1 MLPSSSGRH
10 REPPPS
16 SATDEKPL
24 RSIVMTKSS
33 FLKLSLLGAFLSL
46 GAFAKNDVQAKHLK
60 DRDEF
65 VEKAAMASKT
75 QVTLSELAIQQSTN
89 PSVKQFAERVIKD
102 HQKAFDSLKSIA
114 ATKGISL
121 PFASIGSGV
130 TSTSGSSNTLGSSSS
145 SSSVG
150 SKDNR
155 SPYSDSSAKKTADDI
170 SGDVKSAGE
179 DVKSAGEEVAASGKK
194 AADDVATGTKNAA
207 NDLAGT
213 SPTIASSKEYEKD
226 SKKVQEK
233 YDDLT
238 KLSGEKF
245 DKAYLSEVISVND
258 KAINLVEKEAKDGW
272 DTDVMTWAN
281 ETLPSLRNH
290 KEMAKMVKQD
300 IKNAKPSM

>member
-1 MLPSSSGRH
+1 
-10 REPPPS
+10 
-16 SATDEKPL
+16 
-24 RSIVMTKSS
+24 MTKPTT
-33 FLKLSLLGAFLSL
+33 LKLSLLGAFLSL
-46 GAFAKNDVQAKHLK
+46 GAIAASDPQSKHLK

-75 QVTLSELAIQQSTN
+75 QVTLSELAISQSTN

-121 PFASIGSGV
+121 PFASIGSGI
-130 TSTSGSSNTLGSSSS
+130 TSTSGSSTPGSSA
-145 SSSVG
+145 VG
-150 SKDNR
+150 STKTGSGSADLN
-155 SPYSDSSAKKTADDI
+155 PYPEPGAKSAAEDI
-170 SGDVKSAGE
+170 KGDVKAAGE
-179 DVKSAGEEVAASGKK
+179 EVKSAGEEVASSTKQ
-194 AADDVATGTKNAA
+194 AADDVAYGAKKAG

-213 SPTIASSKEYEKD
+213 SPQIASSKEYDKA

-245 DKAYLSEVISVND
+245 DKEYLSEVIGTND
-258 KAINLVEKEAKDGW
+258 KAIKLLETEGKQGW
-272 DTDVMTWAN
+272 DTDLQAWAN
-281 ETLPSLRNH
+281 ENVSALRNH